1 MHGPALDPGPVGVS
15 TGGPAGWAEPL
26 HGRVLDLAGIGPGTR
41 VLDLGCG
48 TGAFAAAAVA
58 RGAVVR
64 GIDTDPGAV
73 ARARTAVPGAGFAVG
88 DAHDPGD
95 PGPVDV
101 AAAVQLL
108 GHAADPQRVLAAAGR
123 VAPLVA
129 ATAWGPE
136 DRCGVRAFGEA
147 LEPFL
152 GPRRAAPAP
161 DLAAL
166 AGAAGLAVVAL
177 DSVVCPFVYAD
188 VDDVLAPLFASAIG
202 LAAMRAAGPV
212 AVRDAV
218 LARLEPHRTG
228 ESYVLDNEFRVLVA
242 RS

>member
-1 MHGPALDPGPVGVS
+1 M

-26 HGRVLDLAGIGPGTR
+26 HARVLDATGTGTGTR

-58 RGAVVR
+58 RGARVR

-73 ARARTAVPGAGFAVG
+73 ARARTAVPQAEFAVG
-88 DAHDPGD
+88 DAHDLGD
-95 PGPVDV
+95 PGPVDL

-108 GHAADPQRVLAAAGR
+108 GHVADPQRVLAEAGR

-129 ATAWGPE
+129 VTAWGPQE
-136 DRCGVRAFGEA
+136 RCGGRAFGEA

-152 GPRRAAPAP
+152 GPARPAPAP

-166 AGAAGLAVVAL
+166 AAAAGLAVVA
-177 DSVVCPFVYAD
+177 DDAVVCPFVYAD
-188 VDDVLAPLFASAIG
+188 VDDVLGPVFASGIG